1 MKKIFEIVFREE
13 GYKMAEALD
22 GLKRTNMCGELR
34 EAHISNKVTVMG
46 WVQRKRNLGGLV
58 FIDLRDRTGLL
69 QLVFGEEI
77 NKEAF
82 VKADLV
88 KPEYC
93 IAVTGELIK
102 RQSPNEN
109 LPTGLVELKGES
121 IKILSESETPPIYIK
136 ENLDASENVRL
147 KYRYLDLRRPDMQ
160 RIFMIR
166 HKTTKVVR
174 DFLDENG
181 FLEIETPMLTKSTP
195 EGARDYLVPSRNYPG
210 KFYALPQSP
219 QLFKQLL
226 MVSGYDK
233 YFQIARC
240 FRDEDLRSNRQPE
253 FTQVD
258 IEMSFVEED
267 DVIAVNEALIKK
279 LFKEVVNED
288 VVLPIKRITYK
299 EAMDKYG
306 SDKPDL
312 RFGMEIVDIS
322 QEVKDC
328 EFVVFKNAID
338 NSGSVRAIKVSNA
351 ADMGR
356 KKLDK
361 LGEFVKTYKAKG
373 LAWIACKDDGIK
385 SPIAKFFSEEQ
396 MQAILNKV
404 EAKTGD
410 LVLIVADKD
419 SVVLQTLGALRLQVA
434 KDLEILKDNKE
445 FNFVWVT
452 QFPLVDYNEEENRY
466 VAAHHPFTM
475 PMDEDIQYLESD
487 PGRVR
492 AKAYDIVL
500 NGEELGGGSIR
511 IHNSKLQ
518 ETMLKVLGFTQEKAW
533 ERFGFL
539 LESFKYGPP
548 PHGGLAFG
556 LDRIVMFLAGTE
568 NIKDVIAFPK
578 NQNAY
583 CPMSEAPNVVDDK
596 QLNELGILITDEKK

>member
-1 MKKIFEIVFREE
+1 
-13 GYKMAEALD
+13 MAEALD

-34 EAHISNKVTVMG
+34 ESHISNKTTVMG
-46 WVQRKRNLGGLV
+46 WVQTKRNLGGLV

-82 VKADLV
+82 EKADLV

-93 IAVTGELIK
+93 IAVTGEIIK
-102 RQSPNEN
+102 RQSPNVN
-109 LPTGLVELKGES
+109 MPTGLVELKGES

-136 ENLDASENVRL
+136 EDLDASENIRL

-160 RIFMIR
+160 KILMLR
-166 HKTTKVVR
+166 HKTAKVIR

-210 KFYALPQSP
+210 NFYALPQSP

-240 FRDEDLRSNRQPE
+240 FRDEDLRANRQPE

-258 IEMSFVEED
+258 IEMSFVEQD
-267 DVIAVNEALIKK
+267 DVIAVHEALIKK
-279 LFKEVVNED
+279 VFKEIVNEE
-288 VVLPIKRITYK
+288 VKLPIKRITYK

-312 RFGMEIVDIS
+312 RFGMEIVDITH
-322 QEVKDC
+322 EAREC

-338 NSGSVRAIKVSNA
+338 NDGSVRAIKVSGS

-373 LAWIACKDDGIK
+373 LAYIAYKEDEIK
-385 SPIAKFFSEEQ
+385 SPIAKFLSSEQ
-396 MQAILNKV
+396 MQAVLDKV

-419 SVVLQTLGALRLQVA
+419 SIVLQALGALRLQLS
-434 KDLEILKDNKE
+434 KELEILKDNKE

-452 QFPLVDYNEEENRY
+452 EFPLVDYNEEENRY

-475 PMDEDIQYLESD
+475 PMDEDLQYLESE

-511 IHNSKLQ
+511 IHDSKLQ
-518 ETMLKVLGFTQEKAW
+518 ETMFKVLGFTHEKAW

-539 LESFKYGPP
+539 LEAFKYGPP

-556 LDRIVMFLAGTE
+556 LDRIIMFLAGTE

-583 CPMSEAPNVVDDK
+583 CPMSEAPNMVDDK
-596 QLNELGILITDEKK
+596 QLLELGITKTILKK